1 MTGLLQVATAT
12 ADREA
17 AVVLVSE
24 AVRRRLAVSA
34 QISGPVIS
42 AFWHLGEFGT
52 GEEWQAVMLTTVER
66 YADLEAF
73 LLAEHPWDNPQVTAT
88 AVVAASAAC
97 VAWANSAAG

>member
-17 AVVLVSE
+17 AVTLMSE

-34 QISGPVIS
+34 QINGPVMS
-42 AFWHLGEFGT
+42 VFWHLGEFGA

-73 LLAEHPWDNPQVTAT
+73 LLAEHPWQNPQVIAT